1 MNRPLSRVKCFTFTV
16 RLVSMGIAGLG
27 AGQLRDRDG
36 VSKGCVVRRGTELLF
51 APPAMSSSPPPLKY
65 TRCHC
70 WHKHHYTPSNHQLLF
85 PSSSL
90 PIAYARNHPPN
101 FSGLFSMLLLF
112 PSAKTPG
119 DACNCLFSIP
129 LPPHCIAAWAWLLC
143 CPLPLFQCPRYCEKR
158 PFPVELR
165 VLLVPRMRYPFSSSP
180 VGSRSGLPASARP
193 RPLSPPLYPPPPPIS
208 YPFLGCS
215 VSSLF
220 VFLPPPGAF
229 VGV

>member
-1 MNRPLSRVKCFTFTV
+1 MNRPLSRVKCFMFTA

-85 PSSSL
+85 PSCPPALCPSL
-90 PIAYARNHPPN
+90 VQETIPQTSQVNSPCCCC
-101 FSGLFSMLLLF
+101 FLL
-112 PSAKTPG
+112 
-119 DACNCLFSIP
+119 
-129 LPPHCIAAWAWLLC
+129 
-143 CPLPLFQCPRYCEKR
+143 
-158 PFPVELR
+158 
-165 VLLVPRMRYPFSSSP
+165 
-180 VGSRSGLPASARP
+180 P
-193 RPLSPPLYPPPPPIS
+193 RPLEMPATAFSAFLCHPTALQPGHGCYAVRFPSSSVLATVRKDHSQWSSGCSLCPACVTPSPPALWEAGLVSQLLRARIPSPHPPTPPIS

-220 VFLPPPGAF
+220 IFLPPPGAF